1 MTATKLLNVLKKGK
15 KLTKSVVDST
25 PQSVITHFHKRL
37 AMYDRGDK
45 RLSVEKL
52 INDIKKFSANQRGG
66 EGGKFEC
73 HITTDKKIDCD
84 VVESTTYLIVNAQA
98 QPIGQG
104 GYGAVYLIT
113 STLIGERMTLSIR

>member
-1 MTATKLLNVLKKGK
+1 LKKGK

-37 AMYDRGDK
+37 AVYDRGDK

-66 EGGKFEC
+66 EGGNSNLEW
-73 HITTDKKIDCD
+73 
-84 VVESTTYLIVNAQA
+84 ESVTPWNSVSN
-98 QPIGQG
+98 
-104 GYGAVYLIT
+104 
-113 STLIGERMTLSIR
+113 